1 MKNAGISAAIV
12 QDIIFL
18 SGPDQAA
25 FGGLDPA
32 EMGPAILQP
41 FLAGLPSMEQEID
54 CKLQSNSR

>member
-41 FLAGLPSMEQEID
+41 F
-54 CKLQSNSR
+54 